1 MAMACSRLVGSGQRQ
16 GKRLNRLDLSNGMQ
30 LAPLTNVTDD
40 SRTMLCTGLVTRRPV
55 TSHAGTSDLPVIEAL
70 PPVL

>member
-1 MAMACSRLVGSGQRQ
+1 
-16 GKRLNRLDLSNGMQ
+16 MQ

-55 TSHAGTSDLPVIEAL
+55 TSHAGTSELPVIKAL